1 MRRANPEMGTK
12 NWGAKRDGPS
22 DMNQAMKKIS
32 LKVYERCVYD
42 KVEHFHFAALPG
54 MFERTM
60 TLFSVGK
67 TFSCTGWRVGS

>member
-1 MRRANPEMGTK
+1 MNTMK
-12 NWGAKRDGPS
+12 N
-22 DMNQAMKKIS
+22 MKT